1 MAYEWLIAHALV
13 VYLVYRDIEYR
24 DMNQLLWLL
33 LVILIPVLGVL
44 LYLIF
49 RQPKNYVSEY

>member
-1 MAYEWLIAHALV
+1 MAYEWLIAHAIL

-33 LVILIPVLGVL
+33 LVTLAPVFGII

-49 RQPKNYVSEY
+49 RNPKNYVSGY

>member
-33 LVILIPVLGVL
+33 LVILTPVIGVL
-44 LYLIF
+44 LYWIF
-49 RQPKNYVSEY
+49 RKPKYGRGC

>member
-24 DMNQLLWLL
+24 NMNEILWLV
-33 LVILIPVLGVL
+33 LVILAPVLGIL

-49 RQPKNYVSEY
+49 RKPKLV

>member
-13 VYLVYRDIEYR
+13 VYLVCLDIEYR

-33 LVILIPVLGVL
+33 LVILTPVLGVL

>member
-33 LVILIPVLGVL
+33 LVILTPVLGVL